1 MESYI
6 YNPPCHLQ
14 AIFKV
19 IFSSAAFA
27 ELRDFLVTGLWGQ
40 RIELTLTPAKPEIGT
55 LACIEWDFSLMGESY
70 GTLSIPGGA
79 SYAVEPVGRRE
90 ILIDCDPFKIVL
102 TAGHEVAA
110 IEVTPFVLIPSLNYF
125 NAPERVSLGEDAISN
140 WKTQDTNFLQL
151 LIVQGDFQEDLTAPP
166 QGYLEFV
173 PWQMGDLHLTL
184 IAESS
189 HALYSSRAR
198 IEARRT
204 VKVTAPPLWEVLTN
218 PLDDL
223 LTLIDSPWGKEGVG

>member
-1 MESYI
+1 M
-6 YNPPCHLQ
+6 
-14 AIFKV
+14 
-19 IFSSAAFA
+19 FSQAAFA

-40 RIELTLTPAKPEIGT
+40 RIELTLTPAKPEVGT
-55 LACIEWDFSLMGESY
+55 LACIEWDFSLMGEPY
-70 GTLSIPGGA
+70 GALSIAGGA

-110 IEVTPFVLIPSLNYF
+110 IEVTPFVLILSLNYF
-125 NAPERVSLGEDAISN
+125 NAPDRVSLGESSRAF
-140 WKTQDTNFLQL
+140 WRTQDTNRVCL
-151 LIVQGDFQEDLTAPP
+151 LIVQGDFQAYLEAPP

-173 PWQMGDLHLTL
+173 PWKMGDFQMTL
-184 IAESS
+184 IAESK
-189 HALYSSRAR
+189 HAAYSPRAR

-223 LTLIDSPWGKEGVG
+223 LTLIDNPWGKEGVG